1 MQRWSIVHP
10 QKNKAMNID
19 IFGLAMQ
26 DYLKGERGNIINVE
40 TNLTEEEELPV
51 DYLFRTEAELPEWET
66 LALSLCKGKILDVG
80 AGAGCH
86 SLILQQKGFDVKAI
100 DIAPI
105 AVECMNKQGINA
117 DLQDY
122 YEETGK
128 YDTILFLMN
137 GIGLALTIDGLTK
150 VFDHAKTLL
159 NPSGQ
164 ILLESSDI
172 IYMFEEEDGS
182 FLIDINGAYYGEME
196 YTLSYKTFIGEPFPW
211 LYVDYQ
217 LMSDKA
223 QESGF
228 QVEFLYQ
235 GEDFNYLAR
244 LF

>member
-1 MQRWSIVHP
+1 M
-10 QKNKAMNID
+10 NKDMD

-26 DYLKGERGNIINVE
+26 DYLNGERGHRIRVD
-40 TNLTEEEELPV
+40 TNLTEDEELSV
-51 DYLFRTEAELPEWET
+51 DYLFRKEDELPTWEA

-100 DIAPI
+100 DIAPV
-105 AVECMNKQGINA
+105 AVECMKQQGIHAELKN
-117 DLQDY
+117 Y
-122 YEETGK
+122 YEEEGQ

-137 GIGLALTIDGLTK
+137 GIGLALTIEGLK
-150 VFDHAKTLL
+150 AVFDQAKKLL
-159 NPSGQ
+159 NPGGQ

-182 FLIDINGAYYGEME
+182 YLIDLNGPYYGEME
-196 YTLSYKTFIGEPFPW
+196 YTLSYKSFQGEPFPW
-211 LYVDYQ
+211 LYVDFQ

-223 QESGF
+223 KASGF
-228 QVEFLYQ
+228 ESEMLYQ

>member
-1 MQRWSIVHP
+1 MG
-10 QKNKAMNID
+10 ID

-26 DYLKGERGNIINVE
+26 DYLKGERGNVIIVD

-66 LALSLCKGKILDVG
+66 LALSLCKGKVLDVG
-80 AGAGCH
+80 SGAGCH

-100 DIAPI
+100 DIAPV
-105 AVECMNKQGINA
+105 AVECMKQQGINA
-117 DLQDY
+117 ELQDF
-122 YEETGK
+122 YEEKGK
-128 YDTILFLMN
+128 YDTLLFLMN
-137 GIGLALTIDGLTK
+137 GIGLALTIDGLSN
-150 VFDHAKTLL
+150 VFEHAKTLL
-159 NPSGQ
+159 NPGGQ

-182 FLIDINGAYYGEME
+182 FEIDLNGAYYGEME
-196 YTLSYKTFIGEPFPW
+196 YTLSYKKYQGEPFPW
-211 LYVDYQ
+211 LYVDFQ

-223 QESGF
+223 EEAGF

-244 LF
+244 IF